1 MAVNA
6 TDVFRLHPEV
16 FDRQEWLVDETTQ
29 LFDFPLVNYVRS
41 VEESKRLNGLRGP
54 AVIIAASGMCE
65 SGRILHHLKNHIGD
79 HRNLVLFVGFQANH
93 TLGRRIRDGAKS
105 VRIFGQDI
113 ERHAEVVTLEGYSAH
128 ADRNELREWVRRLGG
143 PINRA
148 FVVHGEPDAAQ
159 AMATMLRHDGVGEV
173 VVPKHGESFDL

>member
-6 TDVFRLHPEV
+6 TEVFRLHPDV
-16 FDRQEWLVDETTQ
+16 FDQREWLVDETSKV
-29 LFDFPLVNYVRS
+29 FDFPLVHYVRA
-41 VEESKRLNGLRGP
+41 VEDSKRLNTLRGP

-93 TLGRRIRDGAKS
+93 TLGRRLRDGART
-105 VRIFGQDI
+105 VRIFGQDV
-113 ERHAEVVTLEGYSAH
+113 ERQAQVATLEGYSAH
-128 ADRNELREWVRRLGG
+128 ADRNELRDWVRRIGG

-148 FVVHGEPDAAQ
+148 FVVHGEPDAAE
-159 AMATMLRHDGVGEV
+159 AMATVLRHEGVGEV
-173 VVPKHGESFDL
+173 VVPKHGESFEL